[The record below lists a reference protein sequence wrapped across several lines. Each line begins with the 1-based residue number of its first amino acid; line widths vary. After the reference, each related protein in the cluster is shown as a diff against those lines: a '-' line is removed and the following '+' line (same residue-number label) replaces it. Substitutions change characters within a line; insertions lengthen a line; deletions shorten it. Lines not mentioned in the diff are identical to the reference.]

1 MHDLRGKAV
10 ADALTERLKK
20 DISALGEKGVVP
32 KLAVVRIGNREDD
45 ISYERGILKKFDAV
59 GAKAEVHEL
68 PENCSYDQLE
78 KLVSGLNND
87 NDVHG
92 MLLFRPFPDKS
103 FEDKIKLV
111 IRPKKDTDGMS
122 PINNAHIYAG
132 DKSGYPPCTPQGVI
146 ELLDFYGIDVV
157 GKNVTVVGRSLVVGK
172 PLAMLLIAKNA
183 TVTVCHTKTAD
194 LASECKKADI
204 LIACAGV
211 AKMIKKDFVHKD
223 QIVIDVGVNVGE
235 DGKLCGDVD
244 YAEVAEHVKAITPV
258 PGGTGTVT
266 TCVLLKHV
274 VNSAMNERLN

>member
-1 MHDLRGKAV
+1 MQDLRGKAV
-10 ADALTERLKK
+10 ADSLTEKLKG
-20 DISALGEKGVVP
+20 DISALSGKGVVP

-45 ISYERGILKKFDAV
+45 ISYERGILKKFDSS
-59 GAKAEVHEL
+59 GAKAEVYEL
-68 PENCSYDQLE
+68 PENCSYAELE
-78 KLVSGLNND
+78 KLVVGLNND
-87 NDVHG
+87 KNVHG

-111 IRPKKDTDGMS
+111 INPEKDSDGMS

-146 ELLDFYGIDVV
+146 ELLDFYGIDVA

-183 TVTVCHTKTAD
+183 TVTVCHTKTTD
-194 LASECKKADI
+194 IECECKKADI
-204 LIACAGV
+204 LIACAGA

-223 QIVIDVGVNVGE
+223 QIVIDVGVNIDE
-235 DGKLCGDVD
+235 NGKLCGDVD

-274 VNSAMNERLN
+274 VQTAINS